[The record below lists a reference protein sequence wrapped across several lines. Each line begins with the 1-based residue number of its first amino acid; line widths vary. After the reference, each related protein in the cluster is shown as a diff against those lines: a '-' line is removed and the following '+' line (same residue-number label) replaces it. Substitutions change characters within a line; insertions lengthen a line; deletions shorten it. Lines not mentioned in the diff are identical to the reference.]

1 MADGGDG
8 FVGRCEVMK
17 PRRGNRRWPDDLK
30 ERSNAI
36 GPTEIANGLWRKVS
50 SPERGLWM
58 SPGGMGWLPIS
69 LSIGGVQR
77 VRVL

>member
-8 FVGRCEVMK
+8 CVGRCEVVA
-17 PRRGNRRWPDDLK
+17 PRRGNRRWPDDLN

-36 GPTEIANGLWRKVS
+36 GSREIANGLWRKVS

-58 SPGGMGWLPIS
+58 SRGGMGWLPIS
-69 LSIGGVQR
+69 LSIGGVLR
-77 VRVL
+77 VRVF

>member
-1 MADGGDG
+1 M
-8 FVGRCEVMK
+8 
-17 PRRGNRRWPDDLK
+17 DLLGVARLWNLGAGTGAGLMTW

-50 SPERGLWM
+50 SPERGSWM
-58 SPGGMGWLPIS
+58 SPGGIGWLPIS